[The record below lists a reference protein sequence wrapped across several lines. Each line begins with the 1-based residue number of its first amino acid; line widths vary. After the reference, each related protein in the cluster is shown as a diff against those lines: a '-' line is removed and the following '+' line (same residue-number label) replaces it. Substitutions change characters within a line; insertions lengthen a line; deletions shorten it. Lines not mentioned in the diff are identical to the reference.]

1 MGLLFFIA
9 LLVPIAMY
17 YRRMEKTLRPVENA
31 AMYLFL
37 AILDQNV
44 LAQLTI
50 VFSLY
55 DMTQNKWLIWALF
68 LNRVVTAPLA
78 LLIYLNLIVR
88 QHNWAARLGI
98 TAAILAVVLT
108 MEYCSV
114 WLGLITYVK
123 WSAWLSPLQWLGHML
138 LPILFW
144 RWFRRLLRKEALS

>member
-9 LLVPIAMY
+9 FLVPIAMY

-98 TAAILAVVLT
+98 TAAMLAVVLT